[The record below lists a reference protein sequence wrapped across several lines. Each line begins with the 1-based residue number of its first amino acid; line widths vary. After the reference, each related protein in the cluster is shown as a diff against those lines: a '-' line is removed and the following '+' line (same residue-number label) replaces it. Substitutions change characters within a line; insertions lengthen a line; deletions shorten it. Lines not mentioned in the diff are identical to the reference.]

1 MKIIDLRKANIRVK
15 DFSVESHISDPRWA
29 FVVEVERAA
38 PTDSPDS
45 YIDYSDNAER
55 YEIIVSHSQRQ
66 LVAGF
71 MAAYNE

>member
-1 MKIIDLRKANIRVK
+1 MKIIDLRKANIRVT
-15 DFSVESHISDPRWA
+15 DFSVNSHIKDPRWT

-38 PTDSPDS
+38 PIDSPDL
-45 YIDYSDNAER
+45 YNEYDNADR